1 MYDILIKNGKIV
13 DGTGTPWEK
22 GDIAISNGIIQEIGP
37 SIKAAANLEIDA
49 EGKVVCPG
57 FIDVHSHSD
66 LSVLI
71 DPQTDSKAKQGI
83 TTDISGNCGISEGG
97 PLLNQEAL
105 NETKSRIEG
114 TDVVVDWKY
123 FDEYLDRIEKQGVS
137 INFASYV
144 GHNQIRMSVMGYKD
158 SKASQAELEEM
169 KNLVKNSIKGGAV
182 GMSTGLD
189 QGLAPGC
196 FADTEEIIELCKAA
210 KETNPKAVYASHTR
224 NRQDKT
230 FDAMAEFIQIVRASG
245 IRGQISHITPRFP
258 DGDKI
263 DHALEMVEDARAEG
277 LDILFDVVVPAGK
290 DYHAGMGRLHTQVM
304 PGWALKEGTEQ
315 ALRYLK
321 DPQKREEMKKT
332 HEPLWGAIKQ
342 GLWDTVFLGHCRNR
356 KDWEGKFFSEIAQ
369 LEGKDPWEVAYDILA
384 NEGYNFN
391 KVRIGC
397 LKHTREIDTRKALL
411 SPLAMMETDR
421 ASSADYPPLSK
432 FGVQPNAFDA
442 FPRFLQR
449 YVRDEKV
456 LGLEEAIKK
465 ITFIPA
471 KRMSLRN
478 RGAIIMNF
486 AADVLVIDL
495 DKLEAKATLDHPT
508 VYPKGINYVIVNG
521 KVVVKEGIHTEELAG
536 KVLRLTN

>member
-391 KVRIGC
+391 KVRISC
-397 LKHTREIDTRKALL
+397 LKHTREIDRRKALL

-421 ASSADYPPLSK
+421 ASSADYPPLSN
-432 FGVQPNAFDA
+432 GVQPPNAFDA

-456 LGLEEAIKK
+456 LRLEEAIKK
-465 ITFIPA
+465 ITFMPA
-471 KRMSLRN
+471 KRMSFQN
-478 RGAIIMNF
+478 RGALLSHF

-495 DKLEAKATLDHPT
+495 DHLEARATFDHPA
-508 VYPKGINYVIVNG
+508 VYPKGIDYVIVNG
-521 KVVVKEGIHTEELAG
+521 KVVVKDGVHSGALAG
-536 KVLRLTN
+536 RVLRQ